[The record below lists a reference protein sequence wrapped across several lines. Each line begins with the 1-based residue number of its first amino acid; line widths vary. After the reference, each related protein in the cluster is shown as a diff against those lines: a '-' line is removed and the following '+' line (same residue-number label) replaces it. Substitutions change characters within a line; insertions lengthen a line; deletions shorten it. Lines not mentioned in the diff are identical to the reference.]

1 MILTDVRLGLR
12 LLAKRPGQAAVA
24 IFILSLGIGLT
35 TAMFSILYGTFLR
48 GLPFE
53 DADRFVI
60 VDRSNPA
67 AGLPRAPVP
76 YQDFLEWRRQQ
87 TSFEDLVAWVGTSIG
102 IVGDGVPPG
111 HFNGAWATT
120 NLFDV
125 VGVRPL
131 LGRGFLPEDDL
142 AGAPPVAV
150 ISEKVWKEM
159 FGGDPDILGRSIR
172 VNGEPR
178 TVLGVMPARFEFPLR
193 QDLWLPLRVDE
204 GAPAVPLLQVFG
216 KLKEG
221 TSLRQA
227 RAEMTTIAERLALER
242 PESNAGFG
250 ALLSRYT
257 HGYTDE
263 GLRRSQELLL
273 AAIVAVLLIACVN
286 AASLLLVQSTQ
297 RLEEMAVR
305 TALGA
310 SRRRLV
316 AQLLTE
322 AGLLAAAGG
331 LMGFLVARWAIDAY
345 LRLFGEL
352 VSNFWMDIRLDPTAF
367 AAAAAVSGLAVLL
380 TGLPAALLGS
390 SARPAEV
397 LKQGARVGGGRF
409 GPVYR
414 ALSVVEIALSF
425 ALLVVTGLMIES
437 ILNLGRV
444 ELGASPDK
452 VLVATIALEGPRYTE
467 RSVQLGFFRD
477 LVDRAGALPGA
488 RAAGLASRLP
498 AYMPAAT
505 PLEIEGRVLPRSET
519 REVVVSPGCFEVFG
533 LKPLEGRVFTE
544 ADGGSAPAVA
554 VVNRSFARRYFPEE
568 SPLGRRVRLT
578 SSGADR
584 PWMTI
589 VGVVPD
595 MALGGVEGREHDGIY
610 QPLAQRG
617 GTWMN
622 LVVRTEA
629 DPLSLALPI
638 RRAVAALDPALSV
651 FWFESLEGA
660 VASQTL
666 SYRSAAW
673 LFSLFGAL
681 ALFLAVVGLY
691 EVMALTLRQR
701 SREIGIRVALGAGP
715 RQIRFLV
722 LRHGVVQVAAGV
734 LLGVAL
740 AAAGLRSVAGFLF
753 GVEVWNLPVLIAA
766 GCVVAMAGLLACLPP
781 AFEASRLSPA
791 AVLKVGGS

>member
-1 MILTDVRLGLR
+1 MIRTDLRLGLR
-12 LLAKRPGQAAVA
+12 LLAKRPGQTAVA
-24 IFILSLGIGLT
+24 IVILSLGIGLT

-48 GLPFE
+48 GLPFA

-87 TSFEDLVAWVGTSIG
+87 TSFGDLVAWVGASIG

-111 HFNGAWATT
+111 HFNGAWVTT

-131 LGRGFLPEDDL
+131 LGRGFLPEDGL

-150 ISEKVWKEM
+150 ISARVWKEM
-159 FGGDPDILGRSIR
+159 FNGDPGILGRSIR

-193 QDLWLPLRVDE
+193 QDLWLPLRSDGVGDE
-204 GAPAVPLLQVFG
+204 RVPLFQVFG

-227 RAEMTTIAERLALER
+227 RAEMATIAERLALER
-242 PESNAGFG
+242 PETNAGFG

-273 AAIVAVLLIACVN
+273 AAVVAVLLIACVN

-297 RLEEMAVR
+297 RLEEMTVR

-322 AGLLAAAGG
+322 AGILAAAGG
-331 LMGFLVARWAIDAY
+331 LMGLLVARWAIDAY

-390 SARPAEV
+390 GARPVEV
-397 LKQGARVGGGRF
+397 LKQGVRVSGGRF
-409 GPVYR
+409 GRVCR

-425 ALLVVTGLMIES
+425 ALLAVTGLMIES

-452 VLVATIALEGPRYTE
+452 VLVATIALEGPRYAE
-467 RSVQLGFFRD
+467 RPAQLAFFRG
-477 LVDRAGALPGA
+477 LIDRVEALPGA
-488 RAAGLASRLP
+488 RVAGLASRVP
-498 AYMPAAT
+498 GEMPITARF
-505 PLEIEGRVLPRSET
+505 EIEGLTFDTAPET

-544 ADGGSAPAVA
+544 SDGEGAPAVA
-554 VVNRSFARRYFPEE
+554 VVNRSFARRHFPEE
-568 SPLGRRVRLT
+568 SPLGRRVRL
-578 SSGADR
+578 ADR

-617 GTWMN
+617 GTFLS
-622 LVVRTEA
+622 LVVRAEA
-629 DPLSLALPI
+629 SPLSLAVPI
-638 RRAVAALDPALSV
+638 RKAVAALDPALSV
-651 FWFESLEGA
+651 FWFQSLEGA

-701 SREIGIRVALGAGP
+701 SREIGIRVALGAGL
-715 RQIRFLV
+715 RQIRFLL
-722 LRHGVVQVAAGV
+722 LRHGVLQVASGV

-753 GVEVWNLPVLIAA
+753 GVDVWNLPVLIAA

-791 AVLKVGGS
+791 AVLKAGGS